1 MGLGASF
8 CWQHWQNRTRSLFC
22 MKCAFHGH
30 EWIYRNGIVEP
41 ANLSI
46 YRISYSIERRF
57 KCSGSIEAIQPY
69 CLSEM
74 HLKHSWWCEW
84 QTVTIQNH
92 GVVHVVFQGTDSLAR
107 THFFGVNKHIHL
119 AWLSWSSSRTRFI
132 LSSLLKVCWDTS
144 FSHVST
150 RSVHQVETW
159 ISSNLLEVTGR
170 FIFCQLLSRVNSLHF
185 KEQVPCLNKAQL
197 SFEGAGA

>member
-8 CWQHWQNRTRSLFC
+8 CWQHWQNRTRPLLC

-92 GVVHVVFQGTDSLAR
+92 GVVHVVFRALTHWQGHISLESTNTYTSLGCLGHLRELVSFSLHCFKSVETPVFHTSQLGQSIRLKLELVPIFLRSLAD
-107 THFFGVNKHIHL
+107 L
-119 AWLSWSSSRTRFI
+119 
-132 LSSLLKVCWDTS
+132 
-144 FSHVST
+144 FSANYWV
-150 RSVHQVETW
+150 
-159 ISSNLLEVTGR
+159 G
-170 FIFCQLLSRVNSLHF
+170 
-185 KEQVPCLNKAQL
+185 
-197 SFEGAGA
+197 